1 MCPFN
6 LDIERTHAVCPYIGE
21 NQMTFAKFF
30 RNLTACSVALWLVAC
45 SNQTA
50 QVDFNRSEAVKAR
63 INLALA
69 YLEQSDFPKAKENI
83 DKALEHDA
91 KDYLP
96 HSVLA
101 YYYQQTGD
109 SHKAEEAYQQ
119 ALELSKTQSK
129 NNQVRPDVL
138 NNYGTFLCKQKQF
151 DKAYQQFE
159 TALTSQEA
167 YYNQADT
174 LENIALCANM
184 EKNVAKQNEALESL
198 AKLDQTRADK
208 LRPLFK

>member
-1 MCPFN
+1 
-6 LDIERTHAVCPYIGE
+6 
-21 NQMTFAKFF
+21 MTFAKFF

-45 SNQTA
+45 TNQTA
-50 QVDFNRSEAVKAR
+50 KVDFNRSEAVKAR

-109 SHKAEEAYQQ
+109 SQKAEEAYQQ

-129 NNQVRPDVL
+129 SNQVRPDVL

-184 EKNVAKQNEALESL
+184 EKNVAKQNEALEAL
-198 AKLDQTRADK
+198 AKLDGKKADSLRK
-208 LRPLFK
+208 LLK

>member
-1 MCPFN
+1 
-6 LDIERTHAVCPYIGE
+6 
-21 NQMTFAKFF
+21 MTFAKFF

-45 SNQTA
+45 TNQTA

-109 SHKAEEAYQQ
+109 SQKAEETYQQ

-184 EKNVAKQNEALESL
+184 EKNVAKQNEALEAL

-208 LRPLFK
+208 LRLLFK

>member
-1 MCPFN
+1 
-6 LDIERTHAVCPYIGE
+6 
-21 NQMTFAKFF
+21 MTFAKFF
-30 RNLTACSVALWLVAC
+30 HNLTACSMALWLVAC
-45 SNQTA
+45 TNQTA
-50 QVDFNRSEAVKAR
+50 KVDFNRSEAVKAR

-109 SHKAEEAYQQ
+109 SQKAEEAYQQ

-129 NNQVRPDVL
+129 SNQVRPDVL

-184 EKNVAKQNEALESL
+184 EKNVAKQNEALEAL

>member
-1 MCPFN
+1 
-6 LDIERTHAVCPYIGE
+6 
-21 NQMTFAKFF
+21 MTFAKFF

-45 SNQTA
+45 ANQTT

-83 DKALEHDA
+83 DKALEHDV

-109 SHKAEEAYQQ
+109 NQKAEEAYQQ

-184 EKNVAKQNEALESL
+184 EKNVAKRNEALEAL

-208 LRPLFK
+208 LRPLF

>member
-1 MCPFN
+1 
-6 LDIERTHAVCPYIGE
+6 
-21 NQMTFAKFF
+21 MTFAKFF

-45 SNQTA
+45 ANQTT

-83 DKALEHDA
+83 DKALEHDV

-109 SHKAEEAYQQ
+109 NQKAEEAYQQ

-184 EKNVAKQNEALESL
+184 EKNVAKRNEALEAL

>member
-1 MCPFN
+1 
-6 LDIERTHAVCPYIGE
+6 
-21 NQMTFAKFF
+21 MTFAKFF
-30 RNLTACSVALWLVAC
+30 RNLTACSVALWLIAC
-45 SNQTA
+45 ANQTT

-83 DKALEHDA
+83 DKALEHDV

-109 SHKAEEAYQQ
+109 NQKAEEAYQQ
-119 ALELSKTQSK
+119 ALKLSKTQSK

-138 NNYGTFLCKQKQF
+138 NNYGTFLCKQKLF

-184 EKNVAKQNEALESL
+184 KKDIEKQKTALSQLEKIDKS
-198 AKLDQTRADK
+198 RAER
-208 LRPLFK
+208 LYNFMEIR

>member
-1 MCPFN
+1 
-6 LDIERTHAVCPYIGE
+6 
-21 NQMTFAKFF
+21 MTFAKFF
-30 RNLTACSVALWLVAC
+30 RHLTACSVLWLTAC
-45 SNQTA
+45 ITQTA

-69 YLEQSDFPKAKENI
+69 YLEQSDFPKAKENV
-83 DKALEHDA
+83 DKALEHDG

-96 HSVLA
+96 YSVLA

-109 SHKAEEAYQQ
+109 NAKAEDAYRQ
-119 ALELSKTQSK
+119 ALELSKVQTK
-129 NNQVRPDVL
+129 NNQSRPDVL

-159 TALTSQEA
+159 TTLTSQEA

-184 EKNVAKQNEALESL
+184 EKNVAKQNEALEAL

-208 LRPLFK
+208 LRLLFK

>member
-1 MCPFN
+1 
-6 LDIERTHAVCPYIGE
+6 
-21 NQMTFAKFF
+21 MTFAKFF

-45 SNQTA
+45 ANQTT

-83 DKALEHDA
+83 DKALEHDV

-96 HSVLA
+96 YSVLA

-109 SHKAEEAYQQ
+109 NQKAEEAYQK

-184 EKNVAKQNEALESL
+184 EKNVAKRNEALEAL

>member
-1 MCPFN
+1 
-6 LDIERTHAVCPYIGE
+6 
-21 NQMTFAKFF
+21 MTFAKFF

-45 SNQTA
+45 ANQTT

-83 DKALEHDA
+83 DKALEHDV

-109 SHKAEEAYQQ
+109 SPKAEEAYKQ

-184 EKNVAKQNEALESL
+184 EKNVAKRNEALEAL

-208 LRPLFK
+208 LRLLF

>member
-1 MCPFN
+1 
-6 LDIERTHAVCPYIGE
+6 
-21 NQMTFAKFF
+21 MTFAKFF

-109 SHKAEEAYQQ
+109 SQKAEETYQQ

-129 NNQVRPDVL
+129 SNQVRPDVL

-184 EKNVAKQNEALESL
+184 EKNVAKQNEALEAL

>member
-1 MCPFN
+1 
-6 LDIERTHAVCPYIGE
+6 
-21 NQMTFAKFF
+21 MTFAKFF

-109 SHKAEEAYQQ
+109 NQKAEDAYQQ
-119 ALELSKTQSK
+119 ALELSKAQTK
-129 NNQVRPDVL
+129 NHQVRPDVL

-184 EKNVAKQNEALESL
+184 AKNGLKQQEAL
-198 AKLDQTRADK
+198 AKLDKLDGERATTLRK
-208 LRPLFK
+208 LMQ

>member
-1 MCPFN
+1 
-6 LDIERTHAVCPYIGE
+6 
-21 NQMTFAKFF
+21 MTFAKFF

-45 SNQTA
+45 TNQTA
-50 QVDFNRSEAVKAR
+50 KVDFNRSEAVKAR

-109 SHKAEEAYQQ
+109 SQKAEETYQQ

-151 DKAYQQFE
+151 DKAYRQFE
-159 TALTSQEA
+159 TALTSQES

-184 EKNVAKQNEALESL
+184 EKNVAKQNEALEAL
-198 AKLDQTRADK
+198 AKLAQTRADK

>member
-1 MCPFN
+1 
-6 LDIERTHAVCPYIGE
+6 
-21 NQMTFAKFF
+21 MTFAKFF

-45 SNQTA
+45 TNQTT

-109 SHKAEEAYQQ
+109 SHKAEETYQQ

-184 EKNVAKQNEALESL
+184 EKNVAKQNRALEAL
-198 AKLDQTRADK
+198 AKLDQARADK

>member
-1 MCPFN
+1 
-6 LDIERTHAVCPYIGE
+6 
-21 NQMTFAKFF
+21 MTFAKFF
-30 RNLTACSVALWLVAC
+30 RNLTTCSVALWLVAC

-109 SHKAEEAYQQ
+109 SQKAEETYQQ

-184 EKNVAKQNEALESL
+184 EKNVAKQNEALEAL

>member
-1 MCPFN
+1 
-6 LDIERTHAVCPYIGE
+6 
-21 NQMTFAKFF
+21 MTFAKFF

-45 SNQTA
+45 TNQTA

-109 SHKAEEAYQQ
+109 SQKAEEAYQQ

-129 NNQVRPDVL
+129 SNQVRPDVL

-151 DKAYQQFE
+151 AKAYQQFG

-184 EKNVAKQNEALESL
+184 EENVAKQNEALEAL

>member
-1 MCPFN
+1 
-6 LDIERTHAVCPYIGE
+6 
-21 NQMTFAKFF
+21 MTFAKFF
-30 RNLTACSVALWLVAC
+30 RNLTACSVTLWLVAC
-45 SNQTA
+45 ANQTT

-83 DKALEHDA
+83 DKALEHDV

-109 SHKAEEAYQQ
+109 NQKAEEAYQQ
-119 ALELSKTQSK
+119 ALKLSKTQSK

-184 EKNVAKQNEALESL
+184 EKNVAKQNEALEAL
-198 AKLDQTRADK
+198 AKLDGKKADSLRK
-208 LRPLFK
+208 LLK

>member
-1 MCPFN
+1 
-6 LDIERTHAVCPYIGE
+6 
-21 NQMTFAKFF
+21 MTFAKFF

-45 SNQTA
+45 TNQTA
-50 QVDFNRSEAVKAR
+50 KVDFNRSEAVKAR

-109 SHKAEEAYQQ
+109 SPKAEEAYQQ
-119 ALELSKTQSK
+119 ALKLSKTQSK
-129 NNQVRPDVL
+129 SNQFRPDVL

-184 EKNVAKQNEALESL
+184 EKNVAKQNEALEAL

>member
-1 MCPFN
+1 
-6 LDIERTHAVCPYIGE
+6 
-21 NQMTFAKFF
+21 MTFAKFF
-30 RNLTACSVALWLVAC
+30 RNLTACSVVLWLVAC
-45 SNQTA
+45 ANQTT

-83 DKALEHDA
+83 DKALEHDV

-109 SHKAEEAYQQ
+109 NQKAEEAYQQ
-119 ALELSKTQSK
+119 ALKLSKTQSK

-184 EKNVAKQNEALESL
+184 EKNVAKRNEALEAL

>member
-1 MCPFN
+1 
-6 LDIERTHAVCPYIGE
+6 
-21 NQMTFAKFF
+21 MTFAKFF
-30 RNLTACSVALWLVAC
+30 HNLTACSMALWLVAC
-45 SNQTA
+45 TNQTA
-50 QVDFNRSEAVKAR
+50 KVDFNRSEAVKAR

-109 SHKAEEAYQQ
+109 SQKAEEAYQQ
-119 ALELSKTQSK
+119 ALELSKTQTKHS
-129 NNQVRPDVL
+129 QARPDVL

-184 EKNVAKQNEALESL
+184 EKNVAKQNEALEAL

>member
-1 MCPFN
+1 
-6 LDIERTHAVCPYIGE
+6 
-21 NQMTFAKFF
+21 MTFAKFF
-30 RNLTACSVALWLVAC
+30 RNLTACSVTLWLVAC
-45 SNQTA
+45 ANQTT

-83 DKALEHDA
+83 DKALEHDV

-109 SHKAEEAYQQ
+109 NQKAEEAYQQ
-119 ALELSKTQSK
+119 ALKLSKTQSK

-184 EKNVAKQNEALESL
+184 EKNVAKQNEALEAL
-198 AKLDQTRADK
+198 AKLDQTRVDK
-208 LRPLFK
+208 LRLLFK

>member
-1 MCPFN
+1 
-6 LDIERTHAVCPYIGE
+6 
-21 NQMTFAKFF
+21 MTFAKFF

-45 SNQTA
+45 ANQTT

-83 DKALEHDA
+83 DKALEHDV

-109 SHKAEEAYQQ
+109 NQKAEEAYQQ

-129 NNQVRPDVL
+129 NNQFRPDVL

-184 EKNVAKQNEALESL
+184 EKNVAKRNEALEAL

>member
-1 MCPFN
+1 
-6 LDIERTHAVCPYIGE
+6 
-21 NQMTFAKFF
+21 MTFAKFF
-30 RNLTACSVALWLVAC
+30 RNLTACSVALWLAAC
-45 SNQTA
+45 TNQTVN
-50 QVDFNRSEAVKAR
+50 VDFNRSEAVKAR

-109 SHKAEEAYQQ
+109 NPKAEEAYQQ
-119 ALELSKTQSK
+119 ALKLSKTQSK
-129 NNQVRPDVL
+129 SNQVRPDVL

-184 EKNVAKQNEALESL
+184 EKNVAKQNEALEAL

>member
-1 MCPFN
+1 
-6 LDIERTHAVCPYIGE
+6 
-21 NQMTFAKFF
+21 MTFAKFF

-109 SHKAEEAYQQ
+109 SQKAEETYQQ

-129 NNQVRPDVL
+129 SNQVRPDVL

-184 EKNVAKQNEALESL
+184 EKNVAKQNEALEAL
-198 AKLDQTRADK
+198 AKLDQARADK

>member
-1 MCPFN
+1 
-6 LDIERTHAVCPYIGE
+6 
-21 NQMTFAKFF
+21 MTFAKFF
-30 RNLTACSVALWLVAC
+30 RNLTACSVTLWLVAC
-45 SNQTA
+45 ANQTT

-83 DKALEHDA
+83 DKALEHDV

-109 SHKAEEAYQQ
+109 NQKAEEAYQQ
-119 ALELSKTQSK
+119 ALKLSKTQSK

-184 EKNVAKQNEALESL
+184 EKNVAKRNEALEAL